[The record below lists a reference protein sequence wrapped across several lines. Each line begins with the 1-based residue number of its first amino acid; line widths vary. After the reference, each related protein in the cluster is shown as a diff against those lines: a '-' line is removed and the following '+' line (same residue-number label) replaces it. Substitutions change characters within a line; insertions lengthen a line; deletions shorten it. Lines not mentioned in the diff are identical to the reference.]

1 MQLDDSGPVGPIIE
15 NHTNPI
21 DVIQEFR
28 M

>member
-1 MQLDDSGPVGPIIE
+1 MWMDDSGPVGPIIK